1 MSLDN
6 PLLKHINEYL
16 KILKELSN
24 LLDNDSLQQNTY
36 QCIRQ
41 ESYAKAFSDLTKLDI
56 DALLITGQ
64 AESLSKKV
72 FLNILKQIEVINK
85 LIDDKDELIT
95 HFDFIHLYDKV
106 LLPKM
111 FENKILIA
119 RQDLKEIQ
127 EKEKPIWVSQCEFDE
142 DKKYWEKELYR
153 VLAER
158 DTYTQ
163 DNVHLIQNYYHK
175 IRDYLL
181 IVKED
186 IYVYYPEDRLRLES
200 DLFEIKDVLKLYN
213 SALELKCFKEDD
225 LAFEDFYL
233 IFNLREPK
241 ARFDSTFKYITKFAQ
256 PPLYEMMKDI
266 EKDVRDKVIDFIV
279 LKLKLKSALT
289 ISKRF
294 YKPSE
299 EI

>member
-6 PLLKHINEYL
+6 PLLKHLNEYL

-24 LLDNDSLQQNTY
+24 LLDTDSLQQNTY

-41 ESYAKAFSDLTKLDI
+41 ESYAKAFSYLKKLDI

-85 LIDDKDELIT
+85 LIEDKDELIT

-158 DTYTQ
+158 DTYIQ
-163 DNVHLIQNYYHK
+163 DNVHLIQNYYYK

-181 IVKED
+181 TVKED
-186 IYVYYPEDRLRLES
+186 IYAYYPEDRLRLES

-213 SALELKCFKEDD
+213 SALELKCFKEGD

-233 IFNLREPK
+233 ILNLREPK
-241 ARFDSTFKYITKFAQ
+241 TQFDSAFKQISKFAQ

-266 EKDVRDKVIDFIV
+266 EKDVRNKVIEFIV
-279 LKLKLKSALT
+279 LKFKLKSALT

-294 YKPSE
+294 YKPAE

>member
-6 PLLKHINEYL
+6 PLLKHLNEYL

-24 LLDNDSLQQNTY
+24 LLDTDSLQQNTY

-158 DTYTQ
+158 DTYIQ
-163 DNVHLIQNYYHK
+163 DNVHLIQNYYYK

-181 IVKED
+181 TVKED
-186 IYVYYPEDRLRLES
+186 IYAYYPEDRLRLES

-213 SALELKCFKEDD
+213 SALELKCFKEGD

-233 IFNLREPK
+233 ILNLREPK
-241 ARFDSTFKYITKFAQ
+241 TQFDSAFKQISKFAQ

-266 EKDVRDKVIDFIV
+266 EKDVRNKVIEFIV
-279 LKLKLKSALT
+279 LKFKLKSALT

-294 YKPSE
+294 YKPAE